1 MEQEE
6 WIIEHSRDRGY
17 YLTEMNSEDPQ
28 AVWKRDAARAMVYPT
43 REKAEEAVKKL
54 RSAGRIVRREPV

>member
-1 MEQEE
+1 MEQEA

-17 YLTEMNSEDPQ
+17 YLTEMNKEDPQ
-28 AVWKRDAARAMVYPT
+28 AVWKRDAAGAMVYPT